1 MSNIVK
7 DEQGVYRWVYEFSLF
22 RNPTILFTVLKVILG
37 VAAVG
42 LILLLVSTLPG
53 LFNGSSNS
61 ASVAETLRFG
71 GLLML
76 FFVGL
81 TLVGYAVYAAMQGG
95 TYCVLFTMDE
105 QGITHKQLPKQYKKS
120 QVVSALNVLAGL
132 ATGSPGQVGVGI
144 ITATRDS
151 IASSFENV
159 RSIKGSRALQVIK
172 VNEPLAKNQVYV
184 EPQDYDFVFD
194 FIRSHCPNAQVKG

>member
-22 RNPTILFTVLKVILG
+22 KNPTILFTVLKVILG

-53 LFNGSSNS
+53 LFNGNSNS
-61 ASVAETLRFG
+61 ASITETLRFG

-132 ATGSPGQVGVGI
+132 ATGSPSQVGMGI

-194 FIRSHCPNAQVKG
+194 FIRSHCPNAQIKG